1 VQKFAQKYV
10 VLDKPAW
17 RASGSAFVWET
28 SVWLLELD
36 MLGGKAEN
44 ELSTLDDRLTQVC
57 VIEND

>member
-1 VQKFAQKYV
+1 MYV
-10 VLDKPAW
+10 VLDKSAW

-36 MLGGKAEN
+36 LLGGKAEN
-44 ELSTLDDRLTQVC
+44 ELSTHDDRLTQVC